1 MTVLTGLDY
10 YLEYDGVAIK
20 GDYRNFDPGFEFDTV
35 EGTAGGDTVRN
46 YVPTLIKVEPSGT
59 FIVDN
64 NAAGIAI
71 RAVLKE
77 GNDGN
82 LVWGPEGNATGKPK
96 WGVAC
101 NISKAQ
107 VSATYDAEQE
117 IEVTWYVASGSLLY
131 DGRSATF

>member
-1 MTVLTGLDY
+1 MTVLIGSQFY
-10 YLEYDGVAIK
+10 VEYDGVAII
-20 GDYRNFDPGFEFDTV
+20 GDSRNFDPGFEIETV
-35 EGTAGGDTVRN
+35 EGSAGGDAVRN
-46 YVPTLIKVEPSGT
+46 YVPTLIKCEPSGT

-82 LVWGPEGNATGKPK
+82 LIWGPEGNATGKPK
-96 WGVAC
+96 WGVAA

-107 VSATYDAEQE
+107 VAMTYDAEQE
-117 IEVTWYVASGSLLY
+117 MEVTWYVTSGALLY